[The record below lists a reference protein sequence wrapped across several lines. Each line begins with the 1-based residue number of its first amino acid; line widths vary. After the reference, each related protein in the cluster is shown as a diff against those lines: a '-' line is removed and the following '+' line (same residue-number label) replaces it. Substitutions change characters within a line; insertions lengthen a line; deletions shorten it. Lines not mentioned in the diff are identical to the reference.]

1 MSNGLARRLGAP
13 PNPTG
18 KNTNSP
24 QALGKQRKDRVG
36 TEKCGRLCYGYGC
49 CHPSSFE
56 ARFSSF
62 RFDVR
67 TPNVVASTVARYAWI
82 HIALDGTILSSSVRR
97 LELIATITRVT
108 RILVLA
114 LLFACVADFSL
125 DNARFDLVVIT
136 AALAILL
143 SGGLQSP

>member
-13 PNPTG
+13 PNPTA

-24 QALGKQRKDRVG
+24 QALGKQCKDCVG
-36 TEKCGRLCYGYGC
+36 TENRGRLCYGC
-49 CHPSSFE
+49 CRPSSFE

-82 HIALDGTILSSSVRR
+82 HIALDGTIISSSVRR

-143 SGGLQSP
+143 SGGLQRP

>member
-1 MSNGLARRLGAP
+1 
-13 PNPTG
+13 
-18 KNTNSP
+18 
-24 QALGKQRKDRVG
+24 
-36 TEKCGRLCYGYGC
+36 
-49 CHPSSFE
+49 
-56 ARFSSF
+56 
-62 RFDVR
+62 
-67 TPNVVASTVARYAWI
+67 VVASTVARYAWI